1 MGLDDTYAK
10 GLSSFLVAPMTL
22 LFSKELGSD
31 ALYEVKNVQQRITEE
46 L

>member
-10 GLSSFLVAPMTL
+10 GLRSFLVMAMTL

-31 ALYEVKNVQQRITEE
+31 ALHAVKNVQ
-46 L
+46 